1 MPTFRHGKNTIF
13 KVGTAGAPTV
23 LTDISNTLDSVSYPA
38 QADLAE
44 TTTFSSSARSYMPGF
59 PGNSFSISGKFDG
72 TTDAVLAGLQNAA
85 TPVAV
90 QFRPSGTLTPG
101 VSYDAVG
108 GAGAAGVFLTSY
120 NISAPVNDVVS
131 FTAEFTNNLAVT
143 RTTY

>member
-13 KVGTAGAPTV
+13 KVGTSGAPTV

-44 TTTFSSSARSYMPGF
+44 TTTFQSSAKSFMPGF
-59 PGNSFSISGKFDG
+59 PANNFSITGKFDA
-72 TTDAVLAGLQNAA
+72 TTDGVLSGLQNFG

-101 VSYDAVG
+101 VSYDAAG
-108 GAGAAGVFLTSY
+108 GAGNPGVFLTNYS
-120 NISAPVNDVVS
+120 ISAPVNDVVS
-131 FTAEFTNNLAVT
+131 FQADFTNNLAIT
-143 RTTY
+143 RSTY